1 MQEAVAIDAAVST
14 DDAASCRAREARKAP
29 FPAMTPTDREPTIF
43 SGNACPKL
51 AAAIAAHLGLGLGN
65 IFVGKFADGEVQCQ
79 LRENVR
85 GQDVFIIQSACR
97 PVNRNLMEL
106 LIMIDAAKRASAG
119 RITAVI
125 PYFGYARQDKKVTP
139 RVPITAKL
147 VADMIEVAGA
157 DRVVSMDLHAGQI
170 QGFFNI
176 PVDHLFAAPI
186 AVDVIRALGLGK
198 LVIVSP
204 DAGGVER
211 ARANAKRLDADLAI
225 IDKRR
230 SDPNKVEAMNVI
242 GRVRGRTAVIYDDII
257 DTAGTLTEAV
267 DALHAQGAKD
277 VYAFAAHPVLSGK
290 ALERIDATGIEKV
303 FVTDSIPLRRTAVK
317 SSKIEVHSVATLFG
331 DAISSIH
338 EESSIS
344 SLFI

>member
-1 MQEAVAIDAAVST
+1 
-14 DDAASCRAREARKAP
+14 
-29 FPAMTPTDREPTIF
+29 MTPTDREPTIF
-43 SGNACPKL
+43 SGNACPRL
-51 AAAIAAHLGLGLGN
+51 ATAIAEHLGLKLGD
-65 IFVGKFADGEVQCQ
+65 IYVGNFADGEVQCQ

-119 RITAVI
+119 RITAVV

-147 VADMIEVAGA
+147 VADMITVAGA
-157 DRVVSMDLHAGQI
+157 DRMVSMDLHAGQI

-186 AVDVIRALGLGK
+186 AVDLIKSLGLDK

-211 ARANAKRLDADLAI
+211 ARANAKRLNADLAI

-230 SDPNKVEAMNVI
+230 SEPNKVEAMNVI
-242 GRVRGRTAVIYDDII
+242 GRVRDRTAVIYDDIV
-257 DTAGTLTEAV
+257 DTAGTLMEAV
-267 DALHAQGAKD
+267 DALYDQGAAG
-277 VYAFAAHPVLSGK
+277 VYAFATHPVLSGK
-290 ALERIDATGIEKV
+290 ACERVENGRIEKV
-303 FVTDSIPLRRTAVK
+303 FVTDTIPLRSVATNCP
-317 SSKIEVHSVATLFG
+317 KIEVHSVAALFG
-331 DAISSIH
+331 DAIRSIH
-338 EESSIS
+338 EETSIS